1 MQFSM
6 MGQQIFV
13 SIKSDTRNTHSTKVS
28 EFAPSIITFVDL
40 TINFSVSGEFFGG
53 GALKGFTL
61 ITQKS
66 PRVVI
71 SWQVVPVAV
80 PAVLLSIL
88 EQESSGA
95 MLTLVWQG
103 EIPSTVLGKVKE

>member
-13 SIKSDTRNTHSTKVS
+13 SIEPDTRDTHSTKVS
-28 EFAPSIITFVDL
+28 ELAASIITFVDL
-40 TINFSVSGEFFGG
+40 TINFSMSGEFFWG

-66 PRVVI
+66 P
-71 SWQVVPVAV
+71 
-80 PAVLLSIL
+80 
-88 EQESSGA
+88 
-95 MLTLVWQG
+95 
-103 EIPSTVLGKVKE
+103 

>member
-13 SIKSDTRNTHSTKVS
+13 SIEPDARNTHSTKVS
-28 EFAPSIITFVDL
+28 ELAASIIAFVDL

-66 PRVVI
+66 P
-71 SWQVVPVAV
+71 
-80 PAVLLSIL
+80 
-88 EQESSGA
+88 
-95 MLTLVWQG
+95 
-103 EIPSTVLGKVKE
+103 